1 MSVPSDVESK
11 IEATRITYPERE
23 HGVTISGSPFVCEF
37 HDPVSPKEFC
47 GTITTVDDPWRMF
60 GVRTQLSEEYWKVVG
75 NLFHVE
81 NDELVGVSQFS
92 IEVAPEWMRVYVKN
106 ECSAERVAE
115 FVRALDNEYGIETKF
130 PSED

>member
-23 HGVTISGSPFVCEF
+23 HGVTIRGSPFVCEF
-37 HDPVSPKEFC
+37 HDPVSPKKFC
-47 GTITTVDDPWRMF
+47 GAITTADDPWRMF

-81 NDELVGVSQFS
+81 NDELVGVSEFS

-106 ECSAERVAE
+106 ECSAARVAE
-115 FVRALDNEYGIETKF
+115 FVRTLDDEYGIETKF
-130 PSED
+130 PRED